1 MDKRLQDY
9 SWSAPGGYVAIL
21 LEEVWK
27 SFKGNTVLR
36 GVDLRVPRGSVYV
49 LAGPNGSG
57 KTTTIR
63 TILGLYRRDRGR
75 ILVLGCDPEDSCWR
89 EVVRRTGYLPED
101 ASPYERLTGYENI
114 LFYAKLHAEGD
125 PRRIK
130 ELVERAVDISG
141 LSRSELHKRAGAYS
155 KGMKRRLLL
164 ATSLMHNPELVV
176 LDEPTSGLDV
186 FSQHAIRRLIR
197 SLAQEGRTI
206 LVTTHNLLEAELI
219 ADYVGFIYKGTIV
232 YEGPVHEAIKKFNAS
247 NLEEAFIRCIDS
259 MGR

>member
-1 MDKRLQDY
+1 MQDY
-9 SWSAPGGYVAIL
+9 SQSARRDRVAIL
-21 LEEVWK
+21 LEGVWK

-36 GVDLRVPRGSVYV
+36 GINMRVPQGSVYV

-63 TILGLYRRDRGR
+63 TLLGIYRRDRGR
-75 ILVLGCDPEDSCWR
+75 VVVLGCDPNESCWR

-114 LFYAKLHAEGD
+114 LFYAKLYAEGD
-125 PRRIK
+125 PGRARR
-130 ELVERAVDISG
+130 LVERAVDISG
-141 LSRSELHKRAGAYS
+141 LSPSELHRRAGAYS

-186 FSQHAIRRLIR
+186 FSQHAIRGLIR
-197 SLAQEGRTI
+197 GLAREGRTV

-219 ADYVGFIYKGTIV
+219 ADYVGFIYKGVIV
-232 YEGPVHEAIKKFNAS
+232 YEGPVRRAIEEFNAS
-247 NLEEAFIRCIDS
+247 NLEEAFIHCINS
-259 MGR
+259 IGK